1 MSAKVTGRDVAV
13 IVDVYKYRYL
23 SVSQIQALHFPSKC
37 TAWRRLQALTAQGY
51 LKAFIVPNISERV
64 FYVDRAGAEVVAG
77 EMQVGFDDLYWH
89 SSMKAPKAYY
99 FLRHFLGINDFR
111 IQLTQACQESAIAL
125 LGFIPEYIGEKT
137 EKGIIKKYLRDQ
149 VCDITNSNVTL
160 SHTPDGVFSLEKN
173 GNAALFFLEID
184 RGTENMKEF
193 SNCIAFY
200 LNYWTGGQFKKYAD
214 DFGVSEFKTFRT
226 LIITTGQKR
235 LQNMREV
242 TTRYPF
248 PRKQAKRFLWGATDV
263 SKETIFSPVWQS
275 MDVEDDRLYT
285 IG

>member
-1 MSAKVTGRDVAV
+1 MSAKFTGRDVAV

-23 SVSQIQALHFPSKC
+23 SVSQIQALHCPSKR
-37 TAWRRLQALTAQGY
+37 TAWRRLQALTTQGY
-51 LKAFIVPNISERV
+51 LKAFIVPNITERL

-89 SSMKAPKAYY
+89 SSMKAPKDYY

-137 EKGIIKKYLRDQ
+137 EKGILKKYLRDQ
-149 VCDITNSNVTL
+149 VCDITNSNAAL
-160 SHTPDGVFSLEKN
+160 SHTPDGVFALEKN
-173 GNAALFFLEID
+173 GSAALFFLEID
-184 RGTENMKEF
+184 RGTENMKAF
-193 SNCIAFY
+193 FNCIAFY
-200 LNYWTGGQFKKYAD
+200 LNYWTGKQFKKYAD
-214 DFGVSEFKTFRT
+214 DFGVSEFKTFRA
-226 LIITTGQKR
+226 LIITTAQKR

-242 TTRYPF
+242 TTQYPF
-248 PRKQAKRFLWGATDV
+248 PRKQAKRFLWGAVDV
-263 SKETIFSPVWQS
+263 SKETILSPIWQS
-275 MDVEDDRLYT
+275 MDCEDDTLYT

>member
-1 MSAKVTGRDVAV
+1 MSAKITSRDVAV

-23 SVSQIQALHFPSKC
+23 SVSQVQALHFPSRR
-37 TAWRRLQALTAQGY
+37 TVWRRLQALTTQGY

-77 EMQVGFDDLYWH
+77 EMKVAFDDLYWH
-89 SSMKAPKAYY
+89 SSMKAPKDYY
-99 FLRHFLGINDFR
+99 FLQHFLGINDFR
-111 IQLTQACQESAIAL
+111 IQLTQACQGSAITL

-149 VCDITNSNVTL
+149 VCDITNSNATL
-160 SHTPDGVFSLEKN
+160 SHTPDAVFSLEKN

-193 SNCIAFY
+193 SKCIAFY

-214 DFGVSEFKTFRT
+214 DFGVLEFKTFRA
-226 LIITTGQKR
+226 LIVTTAQKR

-242 TTRYPF
+242 TAQYPF
-248 PRKQAKRFLWGATDV
+248 PRKQAKRFLWGTTDV
-263 SKETIFSPVWQS
+263 TKDTIFSPVWRS
-275 MDVEDDRLYT
+275 MDVGDDMLYT